1 MRTLRSLNPALVL
14 IRCCLSYLSFEDIDV
29 IICHSSANLR
39 KWRNN
44 VYNCFFCTMREMY
57 YICPTVEQPLHI
69 TTEST
74 WNGLRNWTLLLIKL
88 MNLNN
93 YCIGHCWS
101 MLGIIM
107 SFEESSLKCLSCKN
121 EDLSLILGTHT
132 EKLLWWQA
140 ITISML
146 KEVEMG
152 LTGTHWTASLTNLLR
167 EFWATDKPCFVLF

>member
-1 MRTLRSLNPALVL
+1 MCTTVFFVQWGKCITSVQQWSSHYTSLLRAL
-14 IRCCLSYLSFEDIDV
+14 
-29 IICHSSANLR
+29 
-39 KWRNN
+39 
-44 VYNCFFCTMREMY
+44 EM
-57 YICPTVEQPLHI
+57 
-69 TTEST
+69 
-74 WNGLRNWTLLLIKL
+74 GLRNWTLLLIKL